1 VEQSVMP
8 YSAEISRT
16 NPTCFLFLIDQSGS
30 MAQPIR
36 GSHKKKAEFV
46 ADAVNR
52 LLQTLVLRC
61 AKSDGVRDYFHVGVI
76 GYGEHVGPALG
87 GLLSGR
93 RLTAISE
100 VANKPLRIEQRTKK
114 VEDGAGGV
122 VEQTV
127 KFPVW
132 FEPVAGGKT
141 PMCKAFDLAWEIL
154 SDFLVRA
161 PACYP
166 PMVINVTDGEPT
178 DGNPEA
184 HATCLRDL
192 ASRDGNVLLFNLHIS
207 SSDTPP
213 TEFPDRENTLADAHA
228 RRLFRMSSLLPAPVR
243 TTALREGYTVT
254 DTTRGFVFNADLVSV
269 VRFLDIG
276 TRVDNKNLR

>member
-1 VEQSVMP
+1 
-8 YSAEISRT
+8 
-16 NPTCFLFLIDQSGS
+16 
-30 MAQPIR
+30 MAQFIAGGGGKR
-36 GSHKKKAEFV
+36 KAEFV

-76 GYGEHVGPALG
+76 GYGNQVAPALG
-87 GLLSGR
+87 GALAGR
-93 RLTAISE
+93 RLTPVSE
-100 VANKPLRIEQRTKK
+100 IANKPLRVEQRTKK
-114 VEDGAGGV
+114 VDDGAGGLI
-122 VEQTV
+122 EQTV

-154 SDFLVRA
+154 SDFLVQS

-166 PMVINVTDGEPT
+166 PMVINITDGEAT
-178 DGNPEA
+178 DGDPEP
-184 HATCLRDL
+184 HATCVRDL

-207 SSDTPP
+207 SSDLRP
-213 TEFPDRENTLADAHA
+213 TEFPDGEAALADGHA
-228 RRLFRMSSLLPAPVR
+228 RRLFRMSSLLPPPVR
-243 TTALREGYTVT
+243 GTAQREGFAVT
-254 DTTRGFVFNADLVSV
+254 DSTRGFVFNADLVSV

-276 TRVDNKNLR
+276 TRVDMKNMR